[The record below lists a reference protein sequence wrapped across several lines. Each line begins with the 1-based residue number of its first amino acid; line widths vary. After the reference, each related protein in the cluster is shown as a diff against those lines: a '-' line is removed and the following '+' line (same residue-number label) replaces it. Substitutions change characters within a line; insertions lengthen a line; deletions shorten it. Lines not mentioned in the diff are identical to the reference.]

1 VFHPPE
7 LGSLADFTC
16 NADEVIKRLK
26 ETGQAHAL
34 TVDGRA
40 EAVLL
45 DVASYQRLLE
55 LADRA
60 DAIRGIREGL
70 ESAARGE
77 GIPAAEAFARLRAR
91 LDSETMGSTVPDRR
105 LGNP

>member
-1 VFHPPE
+1 MFHPPE
-7 LGSLADFTC
+7 LGSLADFTR
-16 NADEVIKRLK
+16 NADEVIQRLK

-40 EAVLL
+40 EAVVL
-45 DVASYQRLLE
+45 DVDSYQRLLE

-60 DAIRGIREGL
+60 DAIEGLRRAL

-77 GIPAAEAFARLRAR
+77 GRPAKEVFAENRATHG
-91 LDSETMGSTVPDRR
+91 LGDDSQGTEC
-105 LGNP
+105 